1 MCLCVGLGA
10 CVHSYCVHGFLP
22 KACPCTSVF
31 MLVFMLAARVHVCVA
46 HVSVLDCVSI

>member
-1 MCLCVGLGA
+1 MCILIVYTGSCLRHVRA
-10 CVHSYCVHGFLP
+10 P
-22 KACPCTSVF
+22 VF